1 MRPMSKGVCE
11 TMTEQQEPE
20 HCGHEKVCIL
30 FRTGSIVACNDGTPC
45 MRNSGGCKTC
55 ECDTRQHN
63 KIPPAYEAMLAE
75 SLTEDQTRTLLM
87 WLVRNKKEMFS
98 QIVCPACKE
107 DVAEKAAAEARKDEQ
122 RKWRDEHPGDLVW
135 MTPEEEEARIRRDE
149 REKVLKEIM
158 GYVRKSKYFGKHFML
173 IMCESLRSGVKKP

>member
-1 MRPMSKGVCE
+1 
-11 TMTEQQEPE
+11 MTEQQEPE

-75 SLTEDQTRTLLM
+75 FLTEDQTRTLLM

-107 DVAEKAAAEARKDEQ
+107 DVAEKAAAEARKDE
-122 RKWRDEHPGDLVW
+122 
-135 MTPEEEEARIRRDE
+135 
-149 REKVLKEIM
+149 REKIILGLVRLQQQLLKQYISAGPVMQEM
-158 GYVRKSKYFGKHFML
+158 GKIRSETYDD
-173 IMCESLRSGVKKP
+173 IINSLRSEVKKP

>member
-75 SLTEDQTRTLLM
+75 SLTEEQTRTLLM
-87 WLVRNKKEMFS
+87 WLARNKKEMFS
-98 QIVCPACKE
+98 RIVCPACKE
-107 DVAEKAAAEARKDEQ
+107 DVAEKAAAEARKDE
-122 RKWRDEHPGDLVW
+122 
-135 MTPEEEEARIRRDE
+135 
-149 REKVLKEIM
+149 REKVLK
-158 GYVRKSKYFGKHFML
+158 L
-173 IMCESLRSGVKKP
+173 ISNTDRGACPYDTCIRSADMRCRDCLIQWIEVESLRSEVKTL